1 MQWISLIAL
10 RFFSINSPKVVEILI
25 RNGADVNTVSR
36 LGITPLDS
44 ALSELATENM
54 MMEITQTSDLMPR
67 LKEIADLLRKH
78 GGKTGEELKA
88 GGK

>member
-1 MQWISLIAL
+1 MDKLDCTPL
-10 RFFSINSPKVVEILI
+10 FSINSPEVVGILI

-54 MMEITQTSDLMPR
+54 MMEITQISDLMPR
-67 LKEIADLLRKH
+67 LKDIADLLRKH
-78 GGKTGEELKA
+78 GGKTAEELKA
-88 GGK
+88 DGK